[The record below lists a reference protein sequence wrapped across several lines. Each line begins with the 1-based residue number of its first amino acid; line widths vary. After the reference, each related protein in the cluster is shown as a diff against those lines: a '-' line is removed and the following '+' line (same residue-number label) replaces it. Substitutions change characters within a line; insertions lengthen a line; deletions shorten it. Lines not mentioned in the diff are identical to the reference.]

1 MEKNQILPPMIVLT
15 GPTAVG
21 KTGLSIALAK
31 AVEGE
36 IISADSMQV
45 YRGMDIGSAKI
56 TREEM
61 QGVPHHM
68 IDILEPWESFSVAD
82 FVENCK
88 RITHEI
94 YDRGHIPVVTG
105 GPGFYIQAL
114 LKDVD
119 FSMPVLEERCGDS
132 DLSVKETGNTEE
144 ESSEEATYG
153 ETPGKYRAYLE
164 TLAREKG
171 AAYLHELLRQADPAS
186 AEAIHAN
193 NVKRS
198 IRALEFFH
206 LTGRRISEHNEQEKQ
221 KAGIYNSCYFVLNDR
236 RERLYARIEQ
246 RIDEMLAAGLAGE
259 VQALRDRGCERGMVS
274 MQGLGYK
281 ELLAWLE
288 GECTYEQAV
297 EILKRDTR
305 HFAKRQLTWFRREKE
320 VVWVNKDEFGYDEEK
335 ILDFMLTE
343 LRRRRIVPSGR
354 DA

>member
-1 MEKNQILPPMIVLT
+1 
-15 GPTAVG
+15 
-21 KTGLSIALAK
+21 
-31 AVEGE
+31 
-36 IISADSMQV
+36 
-45 YRGMDIGSAKI
+45 
-56 TREEM
+56 
-61 QGVPHHM
+61 M

-105 GPGFYIQAL
+105 GTGFYIQAL

-198 IRALEFFH
+198 IRALEFFY